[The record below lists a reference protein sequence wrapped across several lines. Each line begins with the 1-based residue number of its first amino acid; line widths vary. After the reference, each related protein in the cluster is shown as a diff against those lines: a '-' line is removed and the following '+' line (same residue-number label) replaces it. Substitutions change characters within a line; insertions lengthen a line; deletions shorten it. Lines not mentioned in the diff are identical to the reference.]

1 MTLVVDRSMNYL
13 WYMYKDG
20 MKRGDFRPFILQ
32 IELNLLLSLG
42 IITEDEMHS
51 INTMLSSHDEDNYFI
66 ALLSIETLRNKRI
79 KLHGK
84 WTKEINVSDELK
96 EAVKNYPLIAKNLKP
111 VAT

>member
-20 MKRGDFRPFILQ
+20 IKKGDFRPFILQ

-42 IITEDEMHS
+42 IITEDQMHS
-51 INTMLSSHDEDNYFI
+51 INSMLSSPDEDNYFM

-84 WTKEINVSDELK
+84 WTKEMNVSDELK
-96 EAVKNYPLIAKNLKP
+96 EAVKNYPLITKNLKP